1 MIQLTR
7 INKLPLV
14 LNADLIEQIE
24 TTPDTVIQLINGQK
38 LVVLESAEEVVR
50 KVIEYRRKLISLP
63 PETVPAKKTGA
74 GPAAP
79 GVPSESE

>member
-24 TTPDTVIQLINGQK
+24 TTPDTVIHLSNGQK
-38 LVVLESAEEVVR
+38 MVVLETAEEIVR
-50 KVIEYRRKLISLP
+50 KVVEYRRRILGA
-63 PETVPAKKTGA
+63 PEVRCTGN
-74 GPAAP
+74 PAAA
-79 GVPSESE
+79 ESE